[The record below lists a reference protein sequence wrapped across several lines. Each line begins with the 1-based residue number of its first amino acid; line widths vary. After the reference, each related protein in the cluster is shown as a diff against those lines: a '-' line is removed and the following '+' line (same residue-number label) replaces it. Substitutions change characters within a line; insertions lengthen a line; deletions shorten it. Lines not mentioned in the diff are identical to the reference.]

1 MHFLILRFMVA
12 LGLSVSSAAWGF
24 TAGAQ
29 GPPQTGGDFSN
40 NMQPKVKV
48 PAGVILVK
56 GAWWSASDDVTPL
69 PEGGSIANNVY
80 TNEYFGL
87 SYPLPPEWL
96 QKFAG
101 PPPSD
106 SGRFVLAQIRP
117 ADTYKGATRGNISI
131 TAQDMFFTPLPTAN
145 ALEVV
150 KYMKDN
156 LQADYTVELEPTER
170 KIAGRS
176 FTLFAY
182 RSPAAGLHWYVLA
195 TQIRCHTVELVLTS
209 RDTTLLERLMREMNR
224 MHLPEGTSPTAGTG
238 GGAVPV
244 CIKDYARD
252 ENVIERVDPV
262 LTEHRFNPVP
272 VRIIIDKEGRVQHIH
287 FLSAFPD
294 QAHAITDGLKQ
305 WKFRP
310 YVRDGQPAEVE
321 TGIMFGSAPPPRTA
335 PRTPGPLSDPTQP
348 SEVSSR
354 SGRESSSNAGILAT
368 LPILAAT
375 SDSSHPNSHR
385 NFHPILSHHPDSL
398 LTVVLSRVKTSL
410 RRDGL

>member
-1 MHFLILRFMVA
+1 MHSPMLRFTVA

-29 GPPQTGGDFSN
+29 GGPQTGGDFSN
-40 NMQPKVKV
+40 NLQPKVKV
-48 PAGVILVK
+48 PAGVILVR

-96 QKFAG
+96 QKFQG

-117 ADTYKGATRGNISI
+117 ADTYKAATRGNISI
-131 TAQDMFFTPLPTAN
+131 TAQDMFFTPLPVAN
-145 ALEVV
+145 AREAVT
-150 KYMKDN
+150 YTKDN

-170 KIAGRS
+170 TIAGRS
-176 FTLFAY
+176 FTFFAY
-182 RSPAAGLHWYVLA
+182 RSPVAGLHWYVLA

-209 RDTTLLERLMREMNR
+209 RDTKLLDSLTLDMNR
-224 MHLPEGTSPTAGTG
+224 MHLPEGASPSAGTG
-238 GGAVPV
+238 GGTVPV

-252 ENVIERVDPV
+252 DNVIDRVDPV
-262 LTEHRFNPVP
+262 FTEHKFNPVP
-272 VRIIIDKEGRVQHIH
+272 VRIIIDKEGRVKHIH
-287 FLSAFPD
+287 VLSAFPD

-310 YVRDGQPAEVE
+310 YLRDGQPTEVE
-321 TGIMFGSAPPPRTA
+321 TGIMFGAAQPTTPPRTTR
-335 PRTPGPLSDPTQP
+335 PPSDP
-348 SEVSSR
+348 R
-354 SGRESSSNAGILAT
+354 I
-368 LPILAAT
+368 
-375 SDSSHPNSHR
+375 
-385 NFHPILSHHPDSL
+385 
-398 LTVVLSRVKTSL
+398 
-410 RRDGL
+410 